1 LEFEGNRAK
10 DSFERSQPGEIPQTV
25 REANGDFRMRIA
37 MFTDSWL
44 PTMDGCVASAMK
56 FRDGLESR
64 GHKVFIF
71 APEDNSGVIKEDD
84 KTFLFKAREFKQYPE
99 YRMALSLSRR
109 KDDLLRQHDIEMIH
123 THGVAFMG
131 FKAMMSSRMLK
142 IPILLH
148 FHTWVTEVSQYYP
161 FNLDDQFVEQLF
173 WLYLKPLCQHSDGVV
188 APSHNAIEE
197 LKKIVPGM
205 AYTDWVFPGIDSDRF
220 NMNVKGDSVR
230 AKYGLENNEVIL
242 HVGRLSVEK
251 NLELVLDGMRI
262 LKKTRPSAKLL
273 VVGDG
278 PARDIYKNQVREKNI
293 EDSVIFTG
301 FVPSEEL
308 PMYYA
313 ASDSFVLASKF
324 ETLGIVMTEA
334 LASGKPVA
342 GVNFRVIPDV
352 IQHGH
357 NCYIFEPT
365 PQDCAEK
372 MLACLDAPDEMRQ
385 NAIASV
391 SMFDTDKCMEKMEL
405 IYKRTEDIHEE
416 RMRKSG
422 HKYTRIGSAIN

>member
-1 LEFEGNRAK
+1 
-10 DSFERSQPGEIPQTV
+10 
-25 REANGDFRMRIA
+25 MRIA

-44 PTMDGCVASAMK
+44 PTMDGCVASVLK
-56 FRDGLESR
+56 FRDGLEKR

-71 APEDNSGVIKEDD
+71 APEDNSGSIKEDD
-84 KTFLFKAREFKQYPE
+84 RTFLFKAREFPLYPE
-99 YRMALSLSRR
+99 YRMAISLSRR
-109 KDDLLRQHDIEMIH
+109 KDDLLKQHDIQMIH

-131 FKAMMSSRMLK
+131 FKAMLSSKLLK
-142 IPILLH
+142 LPILLH
-148 FHTWVTEVSQYYP
+148 FHTWVTEVSHYYP
-161 FNLDDQFVEQLF
+161 FHLNDEFVEKLF
-173 WLYLKPLCQHSDGVV
+173 WLYLKPLCKYSDGVA
-188 APSHNAIEE
+188 APSKNAIEE
-197 LKKIVPGM
+197 LKKIVPDM
-205 AYTDWVFPGIDSDRF
+205 AYTDWVFPGIDSERF
-220 NMNVKGDSVR
+220 NQSVKGDSIR
-230 AKYGLENNEVIL
+230 AKYNLENNEVIL

-278 PARDIYKNQVREKNI
+278 PARDIYKNQVKEKNL
-293 EDSVIFTG
+293 EDNVIFAG

-352 IQHGH
+352 IKHGY
-357 NCYIFEPT
+357 NGYLFEPT
-365 PQDCAEK
+365 SQDCAEK
-372 MLACLDAPDEMRQ
+372 MIACLDAPDEMKQ
-385 NAIASV
+385 NAIASISV
-391 SMFDTDKCMEKMEL
+391 FDTDKCMEKLEY
-405 IYKRTEDIHEE
+405 IYKRTDDIHEE
-416 RMRKSG
+416 KMRKAG
-422 HKYTRIGSAIN
+422 TKYNRIDSITT